1 MLEGGGVNFVIA
13 AGRAGGVRAEG
24 PRVLFSFS
32 YSCETMAMNRGT
44 MSVRVN
50 PLKGNGIQTYCKITQ
65 YEYADGKRNKYTFS
79 FGTGPQRYCMIVS
92 IDGRDYHTAYIDRVD
107 RLEKCSRG
115 VKLTDIVDAMGKFVP
130 LGLYAI
136 KKMCPWV
143 SRFTLKDD
151 SKIVCDGVRGPS
163 IGMAYD
169 YLIKYNMTWYQKKFG
184 AQLDGLVTG
193 KEDANGDG
201 DEKGIETLSLSLD
214 GGKQV
219 DVRVVK
225 DSLMYQ
231 HLRSLEVLDQPCR
244 EFALLRDHFPELET
258 FRDVYEASSSPRDF
272 IMRVRAGFSD
282 PASFCRGVSRW
293 FDRYM
298 SSLRILLFMDSWFIP
313 SEGVVEPEGFAVGMP
328 VKESVLNTYQGG
340 KRGGGKRRGGG
351 GTRRRVSLQGMVGG
365 VEKGFGVAGY
375 GEGE

>member
-1 MLEGGGVNFVIA
+1 
-13 AGRAGGVRAEG
+13 
-24 PRVLFSFS
+24 
-32 YSCETMAMNRGT
+32 MAMDRGT

-92 IDGRDYHTAYIDRVD
+92 IDGRDYQTAYIDRVD
-107 RLEKCSRG
+107 RLEKCSTG

-151 SKIVCDGVRGPS
+151 SKIICDGVRGPS

-193 KEDANGDG
+193 RGDADGDGDG

-244 EFALLRDHFPELET
+244 EFALLRDHFPELEA

-272 IMRVRAGFSD
+272 ITRVRTGFSD

-313 SEGVVEPEGFAVGMP
+313 SEGIVEPEGFAVGLP
-328 VKESVLNTYQGG
+328 VKESVLNTYRGG
-340 KRGGGKRRGGG
+340 KRGGTCGRGRGKGKGKGKRRGGGG
-351 GTRRRVSLQGMVGG
+351 GTRRRVSLQGMIGG